1 MSKIGRLPITIPA
14 GVTLSIV
21 GSLVKVTGPKGELS
35 YQVTPKIITKLEGNQ
50 VTVTRTSED
59 KPTRALHGL
68 TRSLIANMVVGVS
81 TGFTKTLELQ
91 GTGYRARLAGNNLVL
106 SLGFS
111 HEIEYTP
118 PTGVILH
125 VENTTTIII
134 SGFDRQQVGQAAA
147 KIRSFKKPEPYKGKG
162 IRYQGEI
169 VRRK

>member
-91 GTGYRARLAGNNLVL
+91 GTGYRARLDAGSADRV
-106 SLGFS
+106 
-111 HEIEYTP
+111 
-118 PTGVILH
+118 VI
-125 VENTTTIII
+125 IR
-134 SGFDRQQVGQAAA
+134 DVGH
-147 KIRSFKKPEPYKGKG
+147 G
-162 IRYQGEI
+162 I
-169 VRRK
+169 V